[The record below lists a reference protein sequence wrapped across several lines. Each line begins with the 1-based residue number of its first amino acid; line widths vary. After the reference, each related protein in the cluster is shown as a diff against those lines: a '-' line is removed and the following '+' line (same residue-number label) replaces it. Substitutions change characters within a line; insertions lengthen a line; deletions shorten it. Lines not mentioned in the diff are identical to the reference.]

1 MSDLTLQTLSPA
13 LADRLPDVPR
23 WVEARALLR
32 GGHCEVLGLREEPEL
47 SFVVLDTEALGGVI
61 VVGAPADEAIRDAAA
76 RSTGGGSLVAP
87 LEQAARIARLLPE
100 WTATRAILHL
110 LGDAT
115 RLPRVAPG
123 QVRFVDAAELRRMD
137 VPAELAEELAIGAEG
152 SPVAA
157 TFVEGRP
164 VSFCY
169 AGAIT
174 ETLWDIS
181 IDTLPEH
188 RRRGHA
194 ALCVAHLIHH
204 MQTMGKQPVWASIP
218 ENPASWMLARK
229 LGFVPVD
236 EVALFEPPE
245 EGVAAG

>member
-1 MSDLTLQTLSPA
+1 MPDPTSPTHV

-32 GGHCEVLGLREEPEL
+32 GGGCEILGLREEPDL
-47 SFVVLDTEALGGVI
+47 SFVILDPEGLGGVI
-61 VVGAPADEAIRDAAA
+61 VAGAPADEAIRDAAA
-76 RSTGGGSLVAP
+76 RNTGGGSLVAP
-87 LEQAARIARLLPE
+87 LEQAARIAKLLPE

-110 LGDAT
+110 LGDAP

-123 QVRFVDAAELRRMD
+123 QVRFVEAGELGALD
-137 VPAELAEELAIGAEG
+137 VPAELAEELAAGAED
-152 SPVAA
+152 SPIAA
-157 TFVEGRP
+157 TFVDGRP

-169 AGAIT
+169 AGGIT

-188 RRRGHA
+188 RRRGYA
-194 ALCVAHLIHH
+194 ALCVTHLIHH
-204 MQTMGKQPVWASIP
+204 MRAMGKQPVWGSDVA
-218 ENPASWMLARK
+218 NPASWMLARK

-236 EVALFEPPE
+236 EIALFEPPE
-245 EGVAAG
+245 HGAAAG

>member
-1 MSDLTLQTLSPA
+1 MTDLMSLGHS

-23 WVEARALLR
+23 WVEARDLLR
-32 GGHCEVLGLREEPEL
+32 GGACEILGLREEPEL
-47 SFVVLDTEALGGVI
+47 SFVIRDTEPLGGII
-61 VVGAPADEAIRDAAA
+61 VVGAPGDGAIRAAA
-76 RSTGGGSLVAP
+76 GRNSGGSLIAR
-87 LEQAARIARLLPE
+87 LDQAERIARLLPE

-110 LGDAT
+110 LGDAP

-137 VPAELAEELAIGAEG
+137 VPAALAEELAIGAAG

-169 AGAIT
+169 AGGIT

-188 RRRGHA
+188 RRRGCA

-204 MQTMGKQPVWASIP
+204 MRAMGKQPVWGSDVA
-218 ENPASWMLARK
+218 NPPSWMLARK

-236 EVALFEPPE
+236 EVALFDPPDDD
-245 EGVAAG
+245 